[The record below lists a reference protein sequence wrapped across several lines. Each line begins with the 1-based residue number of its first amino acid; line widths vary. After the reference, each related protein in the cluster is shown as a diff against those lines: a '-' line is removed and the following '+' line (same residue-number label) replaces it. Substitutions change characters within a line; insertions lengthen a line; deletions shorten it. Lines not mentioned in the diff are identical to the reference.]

1 MTHLSWFGR
10 RHPTSPLGAMPV
22 TEKVGEKDWAGASG
36 LALSQMATAA
46 ISALV
51 GEGFFGPNDLAVLKQ
66 LAADEQPF
74 VGMVAEACHEE
85 AERRGEVSLTV
96 ETAIKLLFALADAE
110 DATSDDSKSK
120 VSADE
125 VLYLGMEIA
134 TLGELLTVSTTGILE
149 DAADK
154 RALRDAQAA
163 AARDTNRKRAV
174 DTARLRDWI
183 IRRAQSILDH
193 GEAPAGRWDAS
204 ALADEVFR
212 DWAPVPAND
221 QWAEDRLATKRIS
234 YATVKR
240 EVKTAWLGG
249 GLRIPS
255 RSGR

>member
-1 MTHLSWFGR
+1 MTYPSWFGR

-36 LALSQMATAA
+36 LAISQMATSA

-51 GEGFFGPNDLAVLKQ
+51 GEGFFGPNDLTVLKQ
-66 LAADEQPF
+66 LAADEHPF
-74 VGMVAEACHEE
+74 VGMVAEACHKE

-110 DATSDDSKSK
+110 DATADGSEHRP
-120 VSADE
+120 ADE
-125 VLYLGMEIA
+125 VLFIGMEIA
-134 TLGELLTVSTTGILE
+134 TLGELLTVSTTGVLE

-183 IRRAQSILDH
+183 VRRAQSILDH
-193 GEAPAGRWDAS
+193 GEAPAGRWDAG

-221 QWAEDRLATKRIS
+221 QWAEDRLATRRIS

-255 RSGR
+255 RPGR

>member
-1 MTHLSWFGR
+1 MTHPSWFGR

-22 TEKVGEKDWAGASG
+22 TEKVKEKDWNGASS
-36 LALSQMATAA
+36 LAMGRMADR
-46 ISALV
+46 ALIALAR
-51 GEGFFGPNDLAVLKQ
+51 EGFFGPNDVALIKQ
-66 LAADEQPF
+66 LSTTKQPF
-74 VGMVAEACHEE
+74 VGMVAEGCHDE

-110 DATSDDSKSK
+110 DATAEGSEHRP
-120 VSADE
+120 DE
-125 VLYLGMEIA
+125 VLFIGMEIA
-134 TLGELLTVSTTGILE
+134 TLDELLTASTTGVLE

-154 RALRDAQAA
+154 RALREAQAA
-163 AARDTNRKRAV
+163 AARDTNRKRAA

-183 IRRAQSILDH
+183 VRRAQSILDH
-193 GEAPAGRWDAS
+193 GEAPTGRWDAG

-255 RSGR
+255 RS